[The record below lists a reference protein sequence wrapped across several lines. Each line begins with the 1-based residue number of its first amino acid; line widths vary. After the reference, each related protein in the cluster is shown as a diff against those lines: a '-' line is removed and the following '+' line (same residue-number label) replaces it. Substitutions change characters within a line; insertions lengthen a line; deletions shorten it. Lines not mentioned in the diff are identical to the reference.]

1 MKDSHALHRKEDKQ
15 FLKQIRASQRQ
26 VGITKGNRKRQIDFE
41 EALITKSTRALI
53 RIRNY
58 FENHAASFL
67 IVLIT
72 MTFLLLYILFNWI
85 G

>member
-1 MKDSHALHRKEDKQ
+1 MKDSHALHKKEYKQ
-15 FLKQIRASQRQ
+15 FLKQVRSSQRQ
-26 VGITKGNRKRQIDFE
+26 VGITKVNRKKQIGFE
-41 EALITKSTRALI
+41 EALITNSTRALV

-58 FENHAASFL
+58 FEKHAASFL